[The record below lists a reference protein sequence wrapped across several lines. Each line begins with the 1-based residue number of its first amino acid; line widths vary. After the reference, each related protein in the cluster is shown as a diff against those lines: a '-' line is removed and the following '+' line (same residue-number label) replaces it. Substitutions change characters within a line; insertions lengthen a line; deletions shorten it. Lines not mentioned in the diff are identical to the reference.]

1 MFIIRGLMNHLVI
14 VFIGVLVVVGIV
26 NKDKIKTELTQMG
39 YLESSSND
47 GARTSQED
55 DAVAVATEAEAR
67 GEAVAATQP
76 VAQAMPTH
84 LTPARASAPAQA
96 QQVQAAPAAPA
107 PAQAQAPYYAQQQQ
121 MQQQMQQQ
129 QMQQQMQQQQM
140 QQRMQQQMQARQP
153 QTNEVALAEDVK
165 TQWAAA
171 RTAYWKRDLDKAE
184 ELYKALLETSNEA
197 GIAGELGNI
206 YFTHRRFEDAA
217 NMFYEAGLRHLKS
230 DTPEQANR
238 VMGPLSQLDRKK
250 ADELRT
256 KLMVLQSNQAK
267 SANSTPQPA
276 KN

>member
-55 DAVAVATEAEAR
+55 DAVVATEAEAR

-107 PAQAQAPYYAQQQQ
+107 APAPAQAPYYAQQQQ

-129 QMQQQMQQQQM
+129 QMQQ
-140 QQRMQQQMQARQP
+140 RMQKQMQARQP